1 MKRFVPYLVLLLL
14 ACETT
19 IDIDPDTGFEIFTIG
34 AGQHSSINKNEVF
47 SGDGIEF
54 KVIFDES
61 AEYISQD
68 DNNQGDINKL
78 LGFSQ
83 CGEHHQSESARI
95 GWRWYE
101 DELQLLAYVYTNS
114 DRKYE
119 LLGAIPINQEVNVR
133 IEIEAERYRFSGD
146 GFSETFIQRSGT
158 RCSSGDNNWLWP
170 YFGGDESAPHD
181 ILIKIERVAL

>member
-68 DNNQGDINKL
+68 DNNQGDINNL
-78 LGFSQ
+78 TWIFSMW
-83 CGEHHQSESARI
+83 GTPSK
-95 GWRWYE
+95 
-101 DELQLLAYVYTNS
+101 
-114 DRKYE
+114 RKCE
-119 LLGAIPINQEVNVR
+119 NRMEMV
-133 IEIEAERYRFSGD
+133 
-146 GFSETFIQRSGT
+146 
-158 RCSSGDNNWLWP
+158 
-170 YFGGDESAPHD
+170 
-181 ILIKIERVAL
+181 